1 MVKKQL
7 KSRLLGVGVF
17 ITVFALAGGALGCS
31 SPNSPSP
38 PSPSGSPEELGL
50 IAVEDEVAAP
60 DFTLPTMAGTEITLS
75 DLQGKPVV
83 LNFWAIR
90 CPPCKQELPYFNTVA
105 RQNADKATI
114 LTVNVEDSSSKVKE
128 FFGSNEVSFIVAI
141 GKDAQAIS
149 SYATGYIPTTFFID
163 SQGTIRYVKV
173 GGFANEKQLQDS
185 VDNLLNEEK
194 HT

>member
-1 MVKKQL
+1 MTKRYL
-7 KSRLLGVGVF
+7 ESWLSRMSLF
-17 ITVFALAGGALGCS
+17 ITVFALAGGAAGCS
-31 SPNSPSP
+31 SSDS
-38 PSPSGSPEELGL
+38 SSSPEELGL

-90 CPPCKQELPYFNTVA
+90 CPPCRQELPYFDTVA

-114 LTVNVEDSSSKVKE
+114 LTVNVEDSTSQIEQFFSNSK
-128 FFGSNEVSFIVAI
+128 VSFIVALD
-141 GKDAQAIS
+141 KNAQMTS

-163 SQGTIRYVKV
+163 SQGIIRYIKV
-173 GGFANEKQLQDS
+173 GAFANEKELQAS
-185 VDNLLNEEK
+185 LEELLDKERY
-194 HT
+194 T